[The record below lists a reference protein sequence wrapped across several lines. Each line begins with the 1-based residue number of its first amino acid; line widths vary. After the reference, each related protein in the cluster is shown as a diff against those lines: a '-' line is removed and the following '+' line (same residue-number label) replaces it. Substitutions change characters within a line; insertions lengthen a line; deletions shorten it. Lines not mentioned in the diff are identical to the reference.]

1 MEGSSQLLG
10 VLTDSTISFMLMM
23 QLILKK
29 VIPDMYYVRYALTG
43 MTITFLCPFMFH
55 MLRLK
60 SE

>member
-1 MEGSSQLLG
+1 KIQAVKTVLG
-10 VLTDSTISFMLMM
+10 LSFMLMM

-29 VIPDMYYVRYALTG
+29 VIPDMYYVRYALIG
-43 MTITFLCPFMFH
+43 ITITFLCPFMFH